1 MQVVNLQHQYHLLAE
16 SLTKTKTS
24 LDDEDNFEIDDEPQT
39 VYHLN

>member
-24 LDDEDNFEIDDEPQT
+24 LDDEDNSMNGIVAFT
-39 VYHLN
+39 YSM